1 VRQKQLIVRS
11 WILQLVSLKVT
22 KVEVKLMSSFL
33 VSNTVQVSSLPPP
46 TAQNPN
52 PEQYTFI
59 STSSGD
65 EFQIFPDPRGNTLG
79 RGTEIVLNIDE
90 DEKEWLSV
98 FKLKSLMC
106 VPSSALVPVGRA
118 RANGQ

>member
-1 VRQKQLIVRS
+1 MTRS
-11 WILQLVSLKVT
+11 GFLQLVSSEVLI
-22 KVEVKLMSSFL
+22 VEVELISSFL
-33 VSNTVQVSSLPPP
+33 VSDTVQVSSLPPP

-52 PEQYTFI
+52 PEQYTFV

-79 RGTEIVLNIDE
+79 RGTEIVLNINE

-98 FKLKSLMC
+98 FKLKSLMY
-106 VPSSALVPVGRA
+106 VPFRRRMKRDRG
-118 RANGQ
+118 